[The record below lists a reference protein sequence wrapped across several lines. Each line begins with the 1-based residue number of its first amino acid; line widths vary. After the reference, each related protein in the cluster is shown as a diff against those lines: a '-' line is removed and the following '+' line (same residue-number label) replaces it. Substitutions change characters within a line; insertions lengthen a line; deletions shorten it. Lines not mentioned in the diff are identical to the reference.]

1 MKKFGILFALLTL
14 ISLGLTGPAAAVD
27 FDMEKATQ
35 LFEVKCAKCH
45 STERPKGK
53 NKTMEDW
60 TTTVKR
66 MQSKSPGWF
75 TDEEAQTLIEYLSTA
90 HGR

>member
-1 MKKFGILFALLTL
+1 MCKAKKLLAV
-14 ISLGLTGPAAAVD
+14 IAVFPFMVGGLAVAEE
-27 FDMEKATQ
+27 FDMEKASQ

-45 STERPKGK
+45 PVERPKGK
-53 NKTMEDW
+53 NKSKGDW
-60 TTTVKR
+60 TSTVKR

-75 TDEEAQTLIEYLSTA
+75 TDEEAETLIEYLSKV